1 MTGLTDSVT
10 IGIVLTLIFGA
21 IAFYLYSR
29 LTQNEKR
36 VGLLENLLMTLKLST
51 EASLLGPDYVEPI
64 SNPAALDTDD
74 VEEVAEGDYADLL
87 KGLSEHSHMQKRSP
101 TPVKEESDSTKPE
114 EDMTALLR
122 SMDSSMTVPSMA
134 AVASEPPQAA
144 QRHTM
149 NANYESMSL
158 KELNALAKERGITGV
173 ANRKRDIIDSLKKQG
188 EPVPTAPIPL
198 ASAADDLEGADQA
211 SSGGFTVSLENA

>member
-10 IGIVLTLIFGA
+10 IGIVLALIFGA
-21 IAFYLYSR
+21 VAFYLYSR
-29 LTQNEKR
+29 LSQNEKR

-74 VEEVAEGDYADLL
+74 VEEVAEGEYEDLL
-87 KGLSEHSHMQKRSP
+87 KGLGEHSHMQKRPP
-101 TPVKEESDSTKPE
+101 TPVTAEPE

-122 SMDSSMTVPSMA
+122 SMDSPMTVSSTP

-144 QRHTM
+144 QRQTM

-158 KELNALAKERGITGV
+158 KDLNALAKERGITGV
-173 ANRKRDIIDSLKKQG
+173 ANRKRDIIESLKKQG

-198 ASAADDLEGADQA
+198 ASADDDLEGADQA